1 MDQRERT
8 LLPKCTGTTGEGEG
22 GWPPMVN
29 AAKKAVRARC
39 PANFS
44 HLWILA
50 LDPVYMAGQ
59 DTVEW
64 PQD

>member
-1 MDQRERT
+1 
-8 LLPKCTGTTGEGEG
+8 
-22 GWPPMVN
+22 MVN